1 MGGGPSQ
8 FMAPGEVELAI
19 VGISQDGG
27 VPQAGCDCPSCSSAI
42 LDPKL
47 RLHPVCCAIRG
58 SDGSL
63 HIIEATRNLAEQL
76 GMAAAALG
84 LGASSIP
91 DTVCLTHAHL
101 GHIDGLGQFGKE
113 AMGLSDVPLFAS
125 KSVLRFLDSRGALL
139 PFGANEARAGAPF
152 SPSEGCGFQYT
163 MVRVPH
169 RDEFSDTHAILVEGP
184 NSTLLFLPDHD
195 DWGQTLGSSG
205 CEGIREWLSSM
216 EVDFALLD
224 GTFWDSSELG
234 GRDMSL
240 IPHPTISET
249 LERVGTRRDG
259 DPEII
264 FLHIN
269 HTNPVLDS
277 GSAQYE
283 EVSSKG
289 WSVAE
294 QGSSIVL

>member
-1 MGGGPSQ
+1 MGEVPSR

-27 VPQAGCDCPSCSSAI
+27 VPQAGCECESCSSAI

-47 RLHPVCCAIRG
+47 RLHPVSCAIRG

-63 HIIEATRNLAEQL
+63 HIIEATRNLPEQL
-76 GMAAAALG
+76 GIAASVLG
-84 LGASSIP
+84 LGRSSIP

-101 GHIDGLGQFGKE
+101 GHIDGLGQFGME
-113 AMGLSDVPLFAS
+113 SMGLSEVPLFAS
-125 KSVLRFLDSRGALL
+125 NSVVRFLDSIGSLNPFQAKEVQTGAS
-139 PFGANEARAGAPF
+139 FF
-152 SPSEGCGFQYT
+152 PSDGCGFQYT
-163 MVRVPH
+163 MIPVPH
-169 RDEFSDTHAILVEGP
+169 RDEFSDTHAIVVEGP
-184 NSTLLFLPDHD
+184 NSKLLFLPDHD
-195 DWGQTLGSSG
+195 DWEQTLESAGF
-205 CEGIREWLSSM
+205 EGIREWLSSLDI
-216 EVDFALLD
+216 DFALLD

-234 GRDMSL
+234 GRDMSQ

-249 LERVGTRRDG
+249 LKRIGNREEG

-269 HTNPVLDS
+269 HTNPVLDKES
-277 GSAQYE
+277 VQFG
-283 EVSSKG
+283 EVASKG

-294 QGSSIVL
+294 QGYSIVL